1 MDRRELFHQTW
12 QELGAQGDPDPVLQ
26 DLEQRWYEDHRLYH
40 NLTHLDSCL
49 AELQGVRHLM
59 KRPAEVF
66 MAAYA
71 HDVVHDPRRTDN
83 ETRSVEWALQ
93 VMQDG
98 QVSPEVRERVAWLV
112 LSTRHDQVP
121 EELDAQLLMDADL
134 AILAQPSAR
143 YAEYERLVR
152 KEYHHLPRVIY
163 RLGRA
168 RILKGLLRRHALFLS
183 EAFRDRYEETA
194 RDNLKAALASLRSL
208 RGRLGL

>member
-1 MDRRELFHQTW
+1 MDRSRLFHQTW
-12 QELGAQGDPDPVLQ
+12 RELGAQGDPDPVLQ
-26 DLEQRWYEDHRLYH
+26 DLEQRWSEDHRLYH
-40 NLTHLDSCL
+40 TLTHLDFCL
-49 AELQGVRHLM
+49 AELERVRHLM

-66 MAAYA
+66 FATFA
-71 HDVVHDPRRTDN
+71 HDVVHDPRRSDN
-83 ETRSVEWALQ
+83 ENRSVEWALQ
-93 VMQDG
+93 ILQEA
-98 QVSPEVRERVAWLV
+98 QVPPEVRERVAWLV
-112 LSTRHDQVP
+112 LSTRHDQIP

-134 AILAQPSAR
+134 AILAAPPER

-183 EAFRDRYEETA
+183 EAFRDRYETDA
-194 RDNLKAALASLRSL
+194 RGNLKQALASLRSL